1 MSVSESSTS
10 LENPACEPELRVGL
24 ADGPETMRLLFEG
37 RFRLGPL
44 TLEPGAYELRAV
56 GNEITLL
63 DAQDRQVTHDRELR
77 LLPDEQTVCS
87 FTLPENSIGRDFHW
101 QRNARQTFRGAL
113 SACCFAHGVITLI
126 NHIGL
131 EDYLE
136 AVICS
141 EMSPSASGEFLK
153 AHCVISRSWV
163 LAQLK
168 PRTKDATTLTATWT
182 DAAAHT
188 HYDVCNDDHCQRYHG
203 IGAVNA
209 AAKSAL
215 AATRGEVLWS
225 EGAVCDAR
233 FSKCCGGITEQF
245 STCWQDVDFSYLK
258 SLPDC
263 EPGKTNFA
271 PPLTDEV
278 SARRFIDSRPDV
290 FCNVVDPRLL
300 ETILPDFDFETG
312 DFFRWQVQYTQ
323 DELHKIIVSKS
334 CDDFGDILRLE
345 PLSRGPSGRI
355 SALRI
360 VGSKH
365 SQIVSKELSIRR
377 ILSSSHLYSSAFYVE
392 TQGSD
397 SVPHTFTLHGA
408 GWGHGVGLCQIGA
421 AAMAHTGYT
430 YQQILKHYFQGAEL
444 KRLY

>member
-1 MSVSESSTS
+1 M
-10 LENPACEPELRVGL
+10 
-24 ADGPETMRLLFEG
+24 
-37 RFRLGPL
+37 
-44 TLEPGAYELRAV
+44 
-56 GNEITLL
+56 NEVALL
-63 DAQDRQVTHDRELR
+63 DAQSRPVAHARELH
-77 LLPDEQTVCS
+77 LIPDEQSLCS

-101 QRNARQTFRGAL
+101 QRNASQTFRGAL
-113 SACCFAHGVITLI
+113 SACCFEHGAITLI

-136 AVICS
+136 AVVCS
-141 EMSPSASGEFLK
+141 EMSPNASDEFLK

-168 PRTKDATTLTATWT
+168 PRTNEAGTLTATWT
-182 DAAAHT
+182 DAAAHA

-209 AAKSAL
+209 AARSAL

-245 STCWQDVDFSYLK
+245 STCWQDVDFPYLQ

-263 EPGKTNFA
+263 APGKAEFA
-271 PPLTDEV
+271 PPLNDEA

-290 FCNVVDPRLL
+290 FCNVVDRHLL
-300 ETILPDFDFETG
+300 ETILPDFDYETG
-312 DFFRWQVQYTQ
+312 DFFRWQVHYTQ
-323 DELHKIIVSKS
+323 DELRKIIVSKS

-365 SQIVSKELSIRR
+365 SQIISKELAIRR
-377 ILSSSHLYSSAFYVE
+377 ILSPSHLYSSAFVVE
-392 TQGSD
+392 TMAP
-397 SVPHTFTLHGA
+397 VPCRNLRAARSRLGPRCWPVPDRRSSHGA
-408 GWGHGVGLCQIGA
+408 R
-421 AAMAHTGYT
+421 
-430 YQQILKHYFQGAEL
+430 
-444 KRLY
+444 RL